1 MKMSVAVEGF
11 ILSAN
16 AEGMSER
23 TLELYK
29 AQLARFTSWLDD
41 AEIEAIQ
48 AHDLRRFLV
57 WLRDDYRS
65 PYGKQVSRKSVYNN
79 WTAIRSFF
87 KWAWK
92 DGLVGENPC
101 IEIPPPRFSS
111 TQPDPFTE
119 KEVKLLL
126 KACTRPNTY
135 DMLRERNYALIV
147 FLLDTGVR
155 SGELC
160 ALRIAHLDLA
170 SGRVVVKHGKGGK
183 ERFIYLGKTGRKAL
197 WRYLAEREDREDP
210 ASPVFLSFQNRPLT
224 VNGITDL
231 LTNLGEAAK
240 VADCHAHRF
249 RHTFAINFLR
259 NGGDVFTLQRLL
271 GHSSL
276 DMVKRYVKL
285 AEVDAEQA
293 HKRASPAD
301 NWNL

>member
-1 MKMSVAVEGF
+1 MKVSVAVEGF

-16 AEGMSER
+16 AEGMSTR

-29 AQLARFTSWLDD
+29 SQLARFTSWLED
-41 AEIEAIQ
+41 AEVETIQ

-65 PYGKQVSRKSVYNN
+65 PYGKQISRKSIYNN

-87 KWAWK
+87 KWCWK
-92 DGLVGENPC
+92 DGFITENPC
-101 IEIPPPRFSS
+101 IEVPPPRFSS

-126 KACTRPNTY
+126 KACTRSGAY
-135 DMLRERNYALIV
+135 DALKERNYALIV
-147 FLLDTGVR
+147 FFLDTGIR

-160 ALRIAHLDLA
+160 ALKIAHLDLA
-170 SGRVVVKHGKGGK
+170 SGRVVIKQGKGGK
-183 ERFIYLGKTGRKAL
+183 ERFTYLGKTGRKAL

-231 LTNLGEAAK
+231 LTNLGEAAG